1 MQINTV
7 SKKNLEKFLQKIND
21 INCYEVFYFAD
32 SFGNLNPSQVKKI
45 CKVIKK
51 NWDFDIGFH
60 SHDNCDLALKNVKAA
75 NSSGVKWIDSTIKAW
90 VGNRKC

>member
-1 MQINTV
+1 M
-7 SKKNLEKFLQKIND
+7 KFLF
-21 INCYEVFYFAD
+21 CRLFC
-32 SFGNLNPSQVKKI
+32 NLNPSQVKKI

-75 NSSGVKWIDSTIKAW
+75 NSSGVKWIDSTMQGMGREQEMLK
-90 VGNRKC
+90 RRMYSSCL